1 MCVCFTCVY
10 FASILPRP
18 HTYTHTH
25 TRVQAREYE
34 VALVTLKREKGD
46 LLDDVELLEEKLSGV

>member
-1 MCVCFTCVY
+1 VFISHLSCP
-10 FASILPRP
+10 A
-18 HTYTHTH
+18 HTHTH
-25 TRVQAREYE
+25 THARVQAREYE